1 MQMNRTELYDAGLA
15 RLNDLQRLTAYC
27 DSLYAASYQTQ
38 TSSYQKDYT
47 NLVSQ
52 VIRKRFYHGYS
63 YYGFNDNY
71 LAFLFQKSVNRVIA
85 PL

>member
-27 DSLYAASYQTQ
+27 DSLYAFYQTQ
-38 TSSYQKDYT
+38 TFFISKDYT

-63 YYGFNDNY
+63 YYGFNDNLF
-71 LAFLFQKSVNRVIA
+71 LAFLFQNQ
-85 PL
+85 